1 MLDTAHQPLRPLL
14 DRISKRLV
22 KHRLNRNL
30 TQEELAE
37 AAGISRRT
45 LARLENGEPTQLENF
60 LRTLI
65 ALGLDEG
72 LDKLVPDVPDSP
84 IQQLDRAGRSRKRA
98 SGKRK
103 QRADSGGG
111 PWSWGDES

>member
-1 MLDTAHQPLRPLL
+1 MSGMALQPLRLL
-14 DRISKRLV
+14 LERLSKRLV

-30 TQEELAE
+30 TQVELAR

-72 LDKLVPDVPDSP
+72 LDRLVPDVPDSP
-84 IQQLDRAGRSRKRA
+84 IHQLKRAGRRRQRA
-98 SGKRK
+98 TGKRK
-103 QRADSGGG
+103 ATPETAE
-111 PWSWGDES
+111 PWSWGDET